1 MEENTQIL
9 EKLDKFLFFFQIRT
23 LAREFCCG
31 CRLIVGNILISVIFI
46 IFLFFHILSIISTI
60 NDSKLTSILMI
71 FISLNLL
78 VSSVLI
84 LISTLKRNVK
94 LAYYG
99 YLINA
104 GSFCLEIITYFIFIL
119 LVQIGEIDL
128 ELGSNEDL
136 GFLSLLM
143 VIIMFIIFFLLL
155 VFFRVYILWINFSFL
170 KYLARGENG
179 FLEGRLETS
188 SNISERIN
196 TNL

>member
-1 MEENTQIL
+1 MEDNSQIL
-9 EKLDKFLFFFQIRT
+9 IKLDKFLFFFQIQT

-31 CRLIVGNILISVIFI
+31 CRLRVGNKLISVIFI

-71 FISLNLL
+71 LISFNLL
-78 VSSVLI
+78 ISSVLI
-84 LISTLKRNVK
+84 LISTYKESVK

-104 GSFCLEIITYFIFIL
+104 GSFFIEIITYFIFIL
-119 LVQIGEIDL
+119 MIQIGQIDL
-128 ELGSNEDL
+128 EIGSNEDL
-136 GFLSLLM
+136 GFVSLLM

-170 KYLARGENG
+170 KYLARGEIG
-179 FLEGRLETS
+179 FLDRGLETS
-188 SNISERIN
+188 SNIRERIN